1 MATPSKQLSDRTSDI
16 VTYNKNSL
24 NNLRRAVVLGQGQF
38 SLILARVNYQRLRQ
52 VLLTELNE
60 HLQLDIV
67 NIPPEATNLRETITA
82 SQSSASRVLSLPIN
96 RPKALMLT
104 GIENV
109 SAKSPYPKQPSPVEK
124 LLRTANLGRDE
135 LLKRFPYPVVLWVND
150 TVLQQLNR
158 YAPDLKNFA
167 ATPLRFE
174 YPAQALMAVLS
185 EQATETFTQI
195 LNVDKGIVPRYRLP
209 LSTSI
214 TEPLLSREL
223 AFALVQLEQLYKQQ
237 SNQNDEL
244 VSDSLLA
251 DLLFLQGRNLHLQR
265 ELTRAKNYYE
275 DSLLHW
281 QQVSSET
288 TTADPQRQVDTITP
302 QDKQAVLLFHLGL
315 WWRTQAALG
324 EQDSKQDYVSACQQA
339 RQQFEQCLAIFR
351 QQNRPDR
358 IGRFILA
365 LADVLQKL
373 EDWDELGAIAQESTR
388 LHTTDP
394 ARLARD
400 YGYLSEVALAR
411 YKGDSQ
417 SAYLSEAQGF
427 AQQALEMSDRAI
439 HQLNAERYALS
450 QEAMARNELTIAAG
464 EERYRAKSD
473 DILAARTA
481 LRYHRGCYF
490 YLLAIAQQ
498 LQGQSREALSQLELA
513 LQNTDPRYDLSLYRR
528 ILNRLWHLYYKHK
541 HYAEAFEVKLEQR
554 RIETLFGLRAFIGAS
569 QIQPLHATNSST
581 ADYVSIGKEQSVNRA
596 VLAAE
601 IKASGR
607 TKDIE
612 ALVTR
617 LSQPRYPIVVLHGQ
631 SGVGKSSILQAGL
644 VPRLRN
650 LMSEGRT
657 TLPVLVTNYTPWAV
671 QLARAISSTAQ
682 NASSA
687 AAQTTETVPSELVTE
702 IENLS
707 TQPGAHTKIVALL
720 TQSLKQLTQSTYQ
733 QVILILD
740 QFEDFFYEYPSFS
753 KRQGMY
759 AFLRNCLDLPYVKIV
774 LALREDFLHYLLEWD
789 RNADLNTIDNDILN
803 KEIRYYL
810 GNFTPKAAESLILQ
824 LTRSAGF
831 HPEEPLVTAL
841 VDDLAAE
848 TGEVRPIELQVV
860 GAQLQRESI
869 ITLEQYRD
877 LGRSPKT
884 QLLNNFLNSVIRDCG
899 PENKEVAQSVLYLL
913 SEGDNRPLKSL
924 TELHEPLILSTEDS
938 APQQLSLV
946 LDILIGSGL
955 VFEVPEVSGARY
967 QLVHEYLSG
976 LIQEQQQPGLIDALQ
991 TERQRRQLTE
1001 DQLQKA
1007 LMAQSDSLLQ
1017 ATLARQKIKV
1027 AEIKALTSVAKSLQL
1042 SGNSIEALAK
1052 ALRAA
1057 RQVSSV
1063 DNALLKMQ
1071 TVLCLREI
1079 LYQSREKNSLEGH
1092 RNWVLAVACSP
1103 TEKIVSASEDS
1114 TLKLWNRRGELLTTF
1129 TGHTAGILDVCF
1141 SPDGQHM
1148 ASASLDH
1155 AIRLWQVNGTCLKEI
1170 SLAAASVTSLAYSPA
1185 AALIAAAYSDTH
1197 LRLWNLEGELVR
1209 TFEGHDD
1216 WVRTVA
1222 FSPDGQLIAS
1232 GGEDR
1237 TVRIWSVAGELL
1249 HTLYGHRGWIRSVAF
1264 SPDGQLI
1271 VSAGDAN
1278 EILLWRSSGQKLKT
1292 FYGHDDWVRTV
1303 AFNPAG
1309 DRIASGSDDQ
1319 TIRVWTLDG
1328 KTVAVFDQRSSVHS
1342 LAWQTDGTA
1351 IVAGGDD
1358 DCVHI
1363 WQLAGPTIPICY
1375 SHQGIVWSACYQ
1387 KERTPPSAGKELADL
1402 PPKILSAGDDDS
1414 IRLWSHQGELLKTIA
1429 GHQRGVH
1436 SVDWS
1441 PNGGFFAS
1449 ASADYSVKIWQ
1460 EDGTLVR
1467 TLVGHGDAVW
1477 QVRYSPEG
1485 DRLAS
1490 VSSDRTL
1497 RLWDT
1502 KGTLLNT
1509 WSNHTDTVWHVSFSP
1524 DGRHLI
1530 TASEDNTLRLWHHE
1544 NGLLQTIQQTTIEQ
1558 TTIQQTK
1565 IRQTTEKQT
1574 TTETTSTNEPETTA
1588 SQSINNPLVPSSH
1601 GVWCTAFSPD
1611 GQWIASGGASGII
1624 RLWSVLRL
1632 EPNKIRL
1639 SEQPILL
1646 KGHRDCVRSLC
1657 FSPKGDFLAS
1667 ASDDETVRLW
1677 SMSSTVLNAPK
1688 TESEDTIS
1696 QLLPPLVGH
1705 EGVVWDV
1712 DFDNSGGRLISA
1724 STDGTVRVW
1733 ELNLDVLMSQSCQW
1747 LDDWL
1752 LAHPDL
1758 RQQICERRE

>member
-1 MATPSKQLSDRTSDI
+1 
-16 VTYNKNSL
+16 
-24 NNLRRAVVLGQGQF
+24 
-38 SLILARVNYQRLRQ
+38 
-52 VLLTELNE
+52 
-60 HLQLDIV
+60 
-67 NIPPEATNLRETITA
+67 
-82 SQSSASRVLSLPIN
+82 
-96 RPKALMLT
+96 
-104 GIENV
+104 
-109 SAKSPYPKQPSPVEK
+109 
-124 LLRTANLGRDE
+124 
-135 LLKRFPYPVVLWVND
+135 
-150 TVLQQLNR
+150 
-158 YAPDLKNFA
+158 
-167 ATPLRFE
+167 
-174 YPAQALMAVLS
+174 
-185 EQATETFTQI
+185 
-195 LNVDKGIVPRYRLP
+195 
-209 LSTSI
+209 
-214 TEPLLSREL
+214 
-223 AFALVQLEQLYKQQ
+223 
-237 SNQNDEL
+237 
-244 VSDSLLA
+244 
-251 DLLFLQGRNLHLQR
+251 
-265 ELTRAKNYYE
+265 
-275 DSLLHW
+275 
-281 QQVSSET
+281 
-288 TTADPQRQVDTITP
+288 
-302 QDKQAVLLFHLGL
+302 
-315 WWRTQAALG
+315 
-324 EQDSKQDYVSACQQA
+324 
-339 RQQFEQCLAIFR
+339 
-351 QQNRPDR
+351 
-358 IGRFILA
+358 
-365 LADVLQKL
+365 
-373 EDWDELGAIAQESTR
+373 
-388 LHTTDP
+388 
-394 ARLARD
+394 
-400 YGYLSEVALAR
+400 
-411 YKGDSQ
+411 
-417 SAYLSEAQGF
+417 
-427 AQQALEMSDRAI
+427 
-439 HQLNAERYALS
+439 
-450 QEAMARNELTIAAG
+450 
-464 EERYRAKSD
+464 
-473 DILAARTA
+473 
-481 LRYHRGCYF
+481 
-490 YLLAIAQQ
+490 
-498 LQGQSREALSQLELA
+498 EALS
-513 LQNTDPRYDLSLYRR
+513 T
-528 ILNRLWHLYYKHK
+528 
-541 HYAEAFEVKLEQR
+541 
-554 RIETLFGLRAFIGAS
+554 
-569 QIQPLHATNSST
+569 
-581 ADYVSIGKEQSVNRA
+581 
-596 VLAAE
+596 
-601 IKASGR
+601 
-607 TKDIE
+607 
-612 ALVTR
+612 
-617 LSQPRYPIVVLHGQ
+617 
-631 SGVGKSSILQAGL
+631 
-644 VPRLRN
+644 
-650 LMSEGRT
+650 
-657 TLPVLVTNYTPWAV
+657 
-671 QLARAISSTAQ
+671 QLASHA
-682 NASSA
+682 
-687 AAQTTETVPSELVTE
+687 
-702 IENLS
+702 
-707 TQPGAHTKIVALL
+707 KIVALL

-733 QVILILD
+733 QVVLILD

-831 HPEEPLVTAL
+831 YPEEPLVTAL

-877 LGRSPKT
+877 LGRLPKT

-924 TELHEPLILSTEDS
+924 TELHEPLILSTLSTVDS
-938 APQQLSLV
+938 APPQLSLV

-991 TERQRRQLTE
+991 TERRRRQLTE

-1007 LMAQSDSLLQ
+1007 LIAQSDSLLQ

-1027 AEIKALTSVAKSLQL
+1027 SEIKALTSVAKSLQL

-1103 TEKIVSASEDS
+1103 TEKMVSASEDS
-1114 TLKLWNRRGELLTTF
+1114 TLKLWNRRGELLTTLS
-1129 TGHTAGILDVCF
+1129 GHTAGILDVCF
-1141 SPDGQHM
+1141 SPEGQHI

-1170 SLAAASVTSLAYSPA
+1170 SLAAASVTSLTYSPTA
-1185 AALIAAAYSDTH
+1185 SLIAAAYSDTH

-1278 EILLWRSSGQKLKT
+1278 EILLWSSSGQKLRT

-1303 AFNPAG
+1303 AFSPAG

-1363 WQLAGPTIPICY
+1363 WQLAGPTVPICY
-1375 SHQGIVWSACYQ
+1375 GHQGIVWSTCYQ
-1387 KERTPPSAGKELADL
+1387 RGRSLPPPGQELADL
-1402 PPKILSAGDDDS
+1402 PPKILSAGGDDT

-1441 PNGGFFAS
+1441 PDGDFFAS

-1460 EDGTLVR
+1460 ENGTLVR

-1477 QVRYSPEG
+1477 QVRYSPDG

-1490 VSSDRTL
+1490 VSSDCTL

-1502 KGTLLNT
+1502 KGTLLKT
-1509 WSNHTDTVWHVSFSP
+1509 WSHHTDTVWHVSFSP

-1544 NGLLQTIQQTTIEQ
+1544 NGLLQTIEQNTIEKTTAEQ
-1558 TTIQQTK
+1558 TTTEQTTTE
-1565 IRQTTEKQT
+1565 QTTEEQT
-1574 TTETTSTNEPETTA
+1574 TEETTSTNESEKP
-1588 SQSINNPLVPSSH
+1588 SPQSISNPLSPSSH
-1601 GVWCTAFSPD
+1601 GVWCTAFSSD
-1611 GQWIASGGASGII
+1611 GQWVASGGASGII

-1632 EPNKIRL
+1632 EPNKLRL
-1639 SEQPILL
+1639 SDQPILL

-1688 TESEDTIS
+1688 AESEDTVGR
-1696 QLLPPLVGH
+1696 LLPPLVGH

-1712 DFDNSGGRLISA
+1712 DFDSSGSRLVSA

-1733 ELNLDVLMSQSCQW
+1733 ELDLDVLMSQSCQW

-1752 LAHPDL
+1752 LAHPEL

>member
-174 YPAQALMAVLS
+174 YPARALMAVLS

-195 LNVDKGIVPRYRLP
+195 LNIDKGIVPRYRLP

-223 AFALVQLEQLYKQQ
+223 AFALVQLEQLYEQQ
-237 SNQNDEL
+237 SNRNDEL

-281 QQVSSET
+281 QQASSET

-581 ADYVSIGKEQSVNRA
+581 ADYISIGKEQSINRA

-631 SGVGKSSILQAGL
+631 SGVGKSSILRAGL

-657 TLPVLVTNYTPWAV
+657 TLPVLVANYTPWAV

-687 AAQTTETVPSELVTE
+687 AAQTTEIVPSELVTE

-841 VDDLAAE
+841 VDDLAAD

-924 TELHEPLILSTEDS
+924 TELHEPLILSTGDS

-1063 DNALLKMQ
+1063 DDALLKMQ

-1092 RNWVLAVACSP
+1092 RNWVLAVAYSP

-1185 AALIAAAYSDTH
+1185 EAVIAAAYSDTH

-1216 WVRTVA
+1216 WVRTVT

-1387 KERTPPSAGKELADL
+1387 KERTTPSTGKELADL

-1477 QVRYSPEG
+1477 QVRYSPDG
-1485 DRLAS
+1485 NRLAS
-1490 VSSDRTL
+1490 VSSDRTI

-1502 KGTLLNT
+1502 KGTLLKT

-1544 NGLLQTIQQTTIEQ
+1544 NGLLQTIEQ

-1565 IRQTTEKQT
+1565 TEKTTEK
-1574 TTETTSTNEPETTA
+1574 TTSTSEPEKQ
-1588 SQSINNPLVPSSH
+1588 SPQSISNPLAPSSH

-1611 GQWIASGGASGII
+1611 GQWVASGGASGII
-1624 RLWSVLRL
+1624 CLWSVLRP

-1688 TESEDTIS
+1688 AESEDTIG

-1705 EGVVWDV
+1705 EGVVWDI
-1712 DFDNSGGRLISA
+1712 DFDSSET
-1724 STDGTVRVW
+1724 SVR
-1733 ELNLDVLMSQSCQW
+1733 LNLVPIRARC
-1747 LDDWL
+1747 
-1752 LAHPDL
+1752 
-1758 RQQICERRE
+1758 